1 MQRALPEISRAE
13 LSAVVRA
20 VRARPC
26 RDKHLRA
33 AAGAFAAILLIFL
46 HSASV
51 AAWNSSQVPV
61 GAQEENQML
70 SLRQIA
76 VVSSLAVSSSALA
89 QNAVQWRVEDGGN
102 GHWYRVDIES
112 SGWIAARG
120 RAQLASGDLA
130 SFETQPEWDWIR
142 AWVPQVLHGYLIGG
156 IQDPN
161 SASPA
166 AGWKWLTGSQVETSL
181 LVADDSPCGS
191 SPAGIEDMQQDYL
204 HTCCQLTA
212 FGDIEDILGSTCPL
226 PLRSI
231 VEWSA
236 DCNNDGIVDYGQ
248 CHDGTLPDY
257 NGNNVPD
264 CCESGEACMVG
275 NYPVQWRAEDG
286 GNGHWYELRSAPLSS
301 WSTCKAAAEASG
313 GHLVTLASQAENV
326 FVVASFKGLATRY
339 PWIGLSQAPDASEPS
354 GGWGWITGEAL
365 NWTNWSP
372 AEPNGDG
379 SFDADQANL
388 WLVAEPGRPLGTWN
402 DWHTGG
408 PNGYIIEWSADCNSD
423 GIVDFGQIRDGALAD
438 TNANNIPDCCESTQG
453 CNPCPA
459 DVDGSGA
466 VNGVD
471 LAAILNV
478 WGTSGGKYPGADVNH
493 DGIVNGADLSEVLN
507 GWGACP

>member
-1 MQRALPEISRAE
+1 MQRAIPEISRAE

-20 VRARPC
+20 VRVRPS
-26 RDKHLRA
+26 RDKELRA
-33 AAGAFAAILLIFL
+33 AAGVFAAMLLIFL
-46 HSASV
+46 HSASL
-51 AAWNSSQVPV
+51 AAWNPSQAPV
-61 GAQEENQML
+61 GAPEENQMV

-76 VVSSLAVSSSALA
+76 VASSLAVSSSALA
-89 QNAVQWRVEDGGN
+89 QNAVQWRVQDGGN
-102 GHWYRVDIES
+102 GHWYALVVQPSTWTDARGAANAAGGHLATVRS
-112 SGWIAARG
+112 SGEGAFIRSLGSSESWIG
-120 RAQLASGDLA
+120 LYQDLA
-130 SFETQPEWDWIR
+130 S
-142 AWVPQVLHGYLIGG
+142 PQY
-156 IQDPN
+156 
-161 SASPA
+161 S
-166 AGWKWLTGSQVETSL
+166 E
-181 LVADDSPCGS
+181 
-191 SPAGIEDMQQDYL
+191 PAGAWRWVTEEPLDFTNWRVNTNGQPNEPNDLPGGENFGLIDREVTTWNDGQDN
-204 HTCCQLTA
+204 
-212 FGDIEDILGSTCPL
+212 SL
-226 PLRSI
+226 PAYVI
-231 VEWSA
+231 EWSA
-236 DCNNDGIVDYGQ
+236 DCNNDGVVDYRQ

-257 NGNNVPD
+257 NGNNIPD

-313 GHLVTLASQAENV
+313 GHLVTLASQAENA
-326 FVVASFKGLATRY
+326 FVVASFQGLATRY
-339 PWIGLSQAPDASEPS
+339 PWIGLSQAPNASEPS

-408 PNGYIIEWSADCNSD
+408 PNGYIIEWSADCNND
-423 GIVDFGQIRDGALAD
+423 GIVDLGQIRSGELVD
-438 TNANNIPDCCESTQG
+438 TNSNNIPDCCESTQG
-453 CNPCPA
+453 CDPCPA

-478 WGTSGGKYPGADVNH
+478 WGTSGGKYPGADVNQ
-493 DGIVNGADLSEVLN
+493 DGIVDGSDLAEVLN